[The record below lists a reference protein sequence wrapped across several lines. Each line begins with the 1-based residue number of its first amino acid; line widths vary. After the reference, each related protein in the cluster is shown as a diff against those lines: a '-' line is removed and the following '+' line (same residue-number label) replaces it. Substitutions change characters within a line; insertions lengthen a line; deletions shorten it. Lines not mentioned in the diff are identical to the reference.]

1 MYLKPAKFSDHPD
14 FVGGIKWSE
23 LELQFISDRDAA
35 WAEMLNN
42 LEERIGLLESH
53 GHKLALEL
61 ECLLL
66 DTKDLPTVSKWWET
80 GMDAVE
86 RWERLFPYNGPKLGD

>member
-1 MYLKPAKFSDHPD
+1 MYLKPVKFSDHPD

-66 DTKDLPTVSKWWET
+66 DTKDLPTVSKWGET

>member
-1 MYLKPAKFSDHPD
+1 MHLKPVKFSDHPD
-14 FVGGIKWSE
+14 FVGGIKWSNM
-23 LELQFISDRDAA
+23 ELQFISDRDAA
-35 WAEMLNN
+35 WAEMLNG
-42 LEERIGLLESH
+42 LKERIGLIESN

-66 DTKDLPTVSKWWET
+66 DTKDLPIVSKWWET

-86 RWERLFPYNGPKLGD
+86 SWETLFPYNGPRLGD